1 MGYQIANAV
10 DNRGWNTTNVTNFA
24 SMFQNAT
31 NFGLTQANPLICDQA
46 TCDFSWDMS
55 SATTT
60 ASMFRSCINYNG
72 AGMGLVITGNIQ
84 NMSSMFFGATSFN
97 KNVPRLVKASVTN
110 MANMFRGAT
119 SFGTTWIESLD
130 IDTWVTS
137 NVTDMSFTFADS
149 GFKGLLVFNAQQNG
163 TSIRNWDVS
172 SVTKFNSMFQN
183 CTNFNLNLNGWDVSA
198 GTTFNNMFRS
208 CTSLGNG
215 QVAGATYDFLLANW
229 RTPLGIDFQ
238 QMFFNCSSPQL
249 DNLDVNNWTVSSNA
263 TNLSF
268 MFDGCIALGQ
278 NTGSE
283 DLTGWD
289 VSNVTTFR
297 NMFRSTTN
305 FDGDVSQWETANATD
320 MQQMFSLAANF
331 NSDILY
337 QPGTNIWDTSS
348 VINMNNMFNGAL
360 IFDRSIGATQ
370 AAGGWD
376 TSSVTNMSTMFFSTP
391 PFDQPLGNWD
401 IRNVTNFSNFM
412 GDKDVGIPGQPNV
425 YSEASLSDCYIKWE
439 AQTPQPNISISFG
452 SAEFVNDIASTNA
465 VASLAGTYNWNMTDG
480 GPG

>member
-1 MGYQIANAV
+1 
-10 DNRGWNTTNVTNFA
+10 
-24 SMFQNAT
+24 
-31 NFGLTQANPLICDQA
+31 
-46 TCDFSWDMS
+46 
-55 SATTT
+55 
-60 ASMFRSCINYNG
+60 
-72 AGMGLVITGNIQ
+72 
-84 NMSSMFFGATSFN
+84 
-97 KNVPRLVKASVTN
+97 
-110 MANMFRGAT
+110 
-119 SFGTTWIESLD
+119 
-130 IDTWVTS
+130 
-137 NVTDMSFTFADS
+137 
-149 GFKGLLVFNAQQNG
+149 
-163 TSIRNWDVS
+163 
-172 SVTKFNSMFQN
+172 
-183 CTNFNLNLNGWDVSA
+183 
-198 GTTFNNMFRS
+198 
-208 CTSLGNG
+208 
-215 QVAGATYDFLLANW
+215 
-229 RTPLGIDFQ
+229 
-238 QMFFNCSSPQL
+238 
-249 DNLDVNNWTVSSNA
+249 
-263 TNLSF
+263 
-268 MFDGCIALGQ
+268 
-278 NTGSE
+278 
-283 DLTGWD
+283 
-289 VSNVTTFR
+289 
-297 NMFRSTTN
+297 MFRSTTD

-360 IFDRSIGATQ
+360 IFDRAIGATQ

-412 GDKDVGIPGQPNV
+412 GNKVSGIPGQPNV